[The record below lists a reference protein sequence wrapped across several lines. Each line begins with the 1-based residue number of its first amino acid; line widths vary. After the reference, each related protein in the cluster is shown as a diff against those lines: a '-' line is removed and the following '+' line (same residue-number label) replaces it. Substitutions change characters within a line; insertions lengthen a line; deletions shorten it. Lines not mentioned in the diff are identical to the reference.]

1 MMPFIVKI
9 RGKRQI
15 IMATNVIEAKIKA
28 ERLLESKR
36 MLMIPIRLRPLTLEK
51 VRRIK

>member
-1 MMPFIVKI
+1 MMPFVVKI
-9 RGKRQI
+9 HGKRQV
-15 IMATNVIEAKIKA
+15 IMATNQTEAAIKA
-28 ERLLESKR
+28 QRLLESKR

>member
-9 RGKRQI
+9 QGKRQI
-15 IMATNVIEAKIKA
+15 IMARNTIEAKIKA

-51 VRRIK
+51 VRRIR